1 MAETQERPGLAEQ
14 LWQRHRGVVPVAG
27 AGLALT
33 AGTAVVAAF
42 AGVPQSVTLP
52 HWLGPWP
59 QRMPGQLTGWVAA
72 GILLL
77 GALCLLWTW
86 LAAPLLAPGLFGA
99 GARPGG
105 PLGGMRARTLALVA
119 GAWSLPFL
127 VAGPIG
133 SLDVQSYA
141 AIGRLA
147 ASGLNPYQVSP
158 SWLTDSYGA
167 AVDPLWRWTPT
178 PYGPLQV
185 AAFRGAAMLAGH
197 HVGLAVLLLRAM
209 AVLGAVAAVA
219 LAMRATPAS
228 GRAPLFVV
236 TALSPVVLIHVV
248 SGAHSDVFVGA
259 LAVLVVVLARA
270 DRPALAMVAAV
281 LACALKLPGTV
292 LVAFVLLDLLRRAPQ
307 SERARSLGRA
317 VGAGLAVV
325 AAIVAVC
332 PDPFGWVPALRVPG
346 IVRNGSAPS
355 TWTSYV
361 LGALTGHL
369 SGQPLD
375 HSFTVGRA
383 FVAVVGVAVVV
394 ALLWRATSGPRGAA
408 FHGLGWA
415 LIVLA
420 LSGPSLYP
428 WYLTWGLFAAAAGSG
443 PRGRLALIGLGS
455 VTCLFS
461 AMSPSTLPVVAWL
474 VAMAG
479 VLAFTGWVARGVIIA
494 QRTDVELSPAGPA
507 PHRQPAGAASGIAA

>member
-1 MAETQERPGLAEQ
+1 MAETHARPGLAER
-14 LWQRHRGVVPVAG
+14 LWQRHPGVLPLAG

-33 AGTAVVAAF
+33 AGTAVAAAF

-86 LAAPLLAPGLFGA
+86 VAAPLLAPGLFRTA
-99 GARPGG
+99 GRPGG
-105 PLGGMRARTLALVA
+105 LRVRTLALVA
-119 GAWSLPFL
+119 GAWSLPLL
-127 VAGPIG
+127 VSGPIG

-147 ASGLNPYQVSP
+147 ANGLDPYQVSP
-158 SWLTDSYGA
+158 SWLNDSYGA

-178 PYGPLQV
+178 PYGPLQI
-185 AAFRGAAMLAGH
+185 AAFRGAAMLSGH
-197 HVGLAVLLLRAM
+197 HVGLAVLVLRVM
-209 AVLGAVAAVA
+209 AVLGAVAAVS
-219 LAMRATPAS
+219 LAMRAAPAS
-228 GRAPLFVV
+228 ARVPLFVV

-270 DRPALAMVAAV
+270 ERPALAMVAAV

-292 LVAFVLLDLLRRAPQ
+292 LVAFVLLDVLRRAPQ
-307 SERARSLGRA
+307 SERARRLGRT
-317 VGAGLAVV
+317 VGAGLGVA

-355 TWTSYV
+355 TWASYL

-383 FVAVVGVAVVV
+383 FVAVVGVGVVV
-394 ALLWRATSGPRGAA
+394 ALLWRATSGPHGAA

-415 LIVLA
+415 LIALA

-461 AMSPSTLPVVAWL
+461 AMSPSGLPVAAWL

-479 VLAFTGWVARGVIIA
+479 VLAFTGWVARAVITRRRA
-494 QRTDVELSPAGPA
+494 DVDGPGSPAEAA
-507 PHRQPAGAASGIAA
+507 PHRQPASAASGIAA